1 MLWKLTAA
9 ILSGSSQLNF
19 KNVSENLQ
27 STEN

>member
-1 MLWKLTAA
+1 MLWKLKAA

-19 KNVSENLQ
+19 KNASENLL